1 MDNNYFPIGL
11 DKELKQFQDKLNKL
25 KAGQGAVIGL
35 EGEAGTGK
43 SFLMMEM
50 MKLARK
56 DEDIIS
62 LMIENEAPI
71 GNFNVSNLQQLKPFS
86 TAMDSLLE
94 GNYKSAKE
102 RFRKRLGISILASL
116 PLTGEIFYA
125 VKEISKDWKDYKKE
139 SSQEKADS
147 KVSAIDEFYNAFCS
161 FADKQPLVLMI
172 DDMQWAD
179 ASSVEMIRRFAGGKQ
194 PILFVF
200 SYQRS
205 DFSDPTIP
213 LFPLIVTE
221 NHDIKRIRLNG
232 LDKQEVESYFR
243 TNMSEYEGNDEF
255 ANWVYEKSHG
265 NPAILHEYL
274 HYFEKHPPFNS
285 AGELTVNLDD
295 VKMPVTASAA
305 LAENITELSDDD
317 KNLLSICAAEG
328 REFSAYMLSKL
339 LNTDV
344 VDVIQKLRAIISKS
358 PVVRSIGANIRYGVK
373 TTIYQFTQAFY
384 YEYFLD
390 GLEYEEKIAL
400 HGIVSKEL
408 KELYDLADE
417 EEKEQIAPYLAAH
430 SKEAENDE
438 LANKMI
444 AVSKGYS
451 EQYNPTEEVDED
463 GAAVGTNGNGN
474 GGGNGDG
481 TGSVSGTVMVGNLV
495 DEFDFSAIRNEVLD
509 EVFAQRYENAISRAE
524 NIYDTSANKMRV
536 IEKVQLLTIIA
547 KSYMGISDFSMA
559 ENTINTATQL
569 LTERGSP
576 QAECFILNTT
586 ALLDAE
592 QGRTTQAM
600 EKLREAARMSM
611 KLPDELKLLTITNI
625 SKIVGEQDPEMSVTY
640 RKVAEALAD
649 KLNFD
654 EFKQLIAD

>member
-1 MDNNYFPIGL
+1 MENNYFPIGV
-11 DKELKQFQDKLNKL
+11 DEELQLFQDTLNKL
-25 KAGQGAVIGL
+25 KAGQGSVIAL

-56 DEDIIS
+56 DDAVIS

-102 RFRKRLGISILASL
+102 RFKKRLGISILASL
-116 PLTGEIFYA
+116 PITGEIFYA

-161 FADKQPLVLMI
+161 FAHKQPLVLMI

-179 ASSVEMIRRFAGGKQ
+179 ASSVEMIRRFVNNEQ

-200 SYQRS
+200 SYRRS
-205 DFSDPTIP
+205 DFSDPSIP

-221 NHDIKRIRLNG
+221 NHNIKRLRLSG
-232 LDKQEVESYFR
+232 LDNKEVDSYFR
-243 TNMSEYEGNDEF
+243 TNMSGFEGNEEF
-255 ANWVYEKSHG
+255 VNWVYEKSHG

-274 HYFEKHPPFNS
+274 HYFEKHTPFNS
-285 AGELTVNLDD
+285 AGELTVNLSD
-295 VKMPVTASAA
+295 VNMPVTASAA
-305 LAENITELSDDD
+305 LAENINELSDDD

-328 REFSAYMLSKL
+328 REFSAYMMSKL
-339 LNTDV
+339 LNTDI
-344 VDVIQKLRAIISKS
+344 VDVIQKLRTIIGKS

-408 KELYDLADE
+408 KELYDSADE

-430 SKEAENDE
+430 SREAENDE
-438 LANKMI
+438 LADKMI
-444 AVSKGYS
+444 AVSQGFS
-451 EQYNPTEEVDED
+451 EKYTPTENEEEESKA
-463 GAAVGTNGNGN
+463 GSN
-474 GGGNGDG
+474 GGKSGGDGDG
-481 TGSVSGTVMVGNLV
+481 TGEVSGTVMVGNLV

-509 EVFAQRYENAISRAE
+509 EVFAQRYENAISKAE
-524 NIYDTSANKMRV
+524 NIYDTSANKLRV

-547 KSYMGISDFSMA
+547 KSYMGISDYSMA
-559 ENTINTATQL
+559 ENTINTASQL
-569 LTERGSP
+569 LTEKGSP
-576 QAECFILNTT
+576 QAQCFILNTT

-600 EKLREAARMSM
+600 DKLREAARMSM

-625 SKIVGEQDPEMSVTY
+625 SKIVSEQDPEMSETY
-640 RKVAEALAD
+640 RKVAEGLAE

-654 EFKQLIAD
+654 EFKELIS

>member
-1 MDNNYFPIGL
+1 MENNYFPIGV
-11 DKELKQFQDKLNKL
+11 DEELKLFQDKLNKL
-25 KAGQGAVIGL
+25 KAGQGSVMAL

-56 DEDIIS
+56 DDAVIS

-94 GNYKSAKE
+94 GNYKSAKD
-102 RFRKRLGISILASL
+102 RFKKRLGISILASL
-116 PLTGEIFYA
+116 PITGEIFYA

-161 FADKQPLVLMI
+161 FAHKQPLVLMI
-172 DDMQWAD
+172 DDMQWSD
-179 ASSVEMIRRFAGGKQ
+179 ASSVEMIRRFVNNEQ

-200 SYQRS
+200 TYRRS
-205 DFSDPTIP
+205 DFSDPSIP

-221 NHDIKRIRLNG
+221 NHDIKRLRLGG
-232 LDKQEVESYFR
+232 LDKKEVDSYFR
-243 TNMSEYEGNDEF
+243 TNMSGFEGNEEF
-255 ANWVYEKSHG
+255 INWVYEKSHG

-285 AGELTVNLDD
+285 SGELTVNLND
-295 VKMPVTASAA
+295 VNMPVTASAA
-305 LAENITELSDDD
+305 LAENINELSDDD

-328 REFSAYMLSKL
+328 REFSAYMMSKL
-339 LNTDV
+339 LNTDI
-344 VDVIQKLRAIISKS
+344 VDVIQKLRAIIGKS
-358 PVVRSIGANIRYGVK
+358 PVIRSIGANIRYGVK

-430 SKEAENDE
+430 SREAENDE
-438 LANKMI
+438 LADKMI
-444 AVSKGYS
+444 AASQGFS
-451 EQYNPTEEVDED
+451 EKYTPTENDEEE
-463 GAAVGTNGNGN
+463 TNAEGNAGGGN
-474 GGGNGDG
+474 GGGDSEG
-481 TGSVSGTVMVGNLV
+481 TVSGTVMVGSLV

-509 EVFAQRYENAISRAE
+509 EVFAQRYENAISKAE
-524 NIYDTSANKMRV
+524 NIYDTSANKLRL

-547 KSYMGISDFSMA
+547 KSYMGISDYSMA
-559 ENTINTATQL
+559 ENTINTASQL
-569 LTERGSP
+569 LADKGSP
-576 QAECFILNTT
+576 QAECFILNTN

-600 EKLREAARMSM
+600 DKLREAARMSM

-625 SKIVGEQDPEMSVTY
+625 SKIVSEQDPEMSETY
-640 RKVAEALAD
+640 RKVAEGLAD

-654 EFKQLIAD
+654 EFKELIS